1 MSVATTDTGAVD
13 QDADSPKPNKA
24 MEIVTALLSLALM
37 TLVLVLSTQIV
48 LRSEASP
55 GQIDARFWPT
65 VLSIAGISLSVA
77 QLVIALVR
85 PAPDRE
91 ELDVVRRGGYLRV
104 ASTLLV
110 TAVFVI
116 VWNIGSVIAFGFR
129 IELFPYAATVYLA
142 ALIAIYG
149 ARSWKAYVLFPV
161 PMAMLAYLLFSVV
174 LRIPL

>member
-1 MSVATTDTGAVD
+1 MSVADTDAGVVG
-13 QDADSPKPNKA
+13 QDADSPPPNKV
-24 MEIVTALLSLALM
+24 MEIATAVLSLVVM
-37 TLVLVLSTQIV
+37 VLVLVLSTQIT
-48 LRSEASP
+48 LRSETSP

-65 VLSIAGISLSVA
+65 ALSIAGIVLSVA
-77 QLVIALVR
+77 QLGIAIGR

-91 ELDVVRRGGYLRV
+91 DLDVVRRAGYLRV

-116 VWNIGSVIAFGFR
+116 VWNIGSVVAFGFR
-129 IELFPYAATVYLA
+129 IELFPYAATIYLA

-149 ARSWKAYVLFPV
+149 ARSWRAYVLFPL